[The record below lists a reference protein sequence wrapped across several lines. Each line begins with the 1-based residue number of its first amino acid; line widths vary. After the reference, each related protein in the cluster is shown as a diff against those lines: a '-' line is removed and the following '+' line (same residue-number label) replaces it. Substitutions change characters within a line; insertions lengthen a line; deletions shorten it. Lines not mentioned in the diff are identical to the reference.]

1 MRIVFLC
8 NEYPPHA
15 HGGTGVFVKNLA
27 EYLAGKE
34 HGVIVIGAYDK
45 ILHAESYTENGVT
58 VHRLPKMPE
67 KSKLTV
73 ILNRWRFGRA
83 VNRIAGEANAD
94 IIESFDSG
102 AWFLFVSRRVPVVIR
117 LHNGERYTSKNRG
130 FFLGL
135 IEYLSFFRPD
145 AYIAVSEAIKQRFC
159 RHHGLRRKYLQ
170 THTRVIHNCVRLDEF
185 PVLPIDNLDINRIV
199 FVGTLK
205 KVKGI
210 ETLIECYQRLLESN
224 PGFKLHIIGPD
235 SSEMGG
241 YAKHLINKFDLKDK
255 IAQGSV
261 ILHGRLLRR
270 EINELLRGALV
281 CVVPSLFESFGL
293 VIIEA
298 MACFLPVIATRTGA
312 AEEII
317 RNGYSGFLVNVGD
330 VEGMERII
338 LDLYAGKY
346 DRVSLGNAARQTVE
360 DEFSIDT
367 CATKTLDYYYERIR
381 ESKGA

>member
-1 MRIVFLC
+1 
-8 NEYPPHA
+8 
-15 HGGTGVFVKNLA
+15 
-27 EYLAGKE
+27 
-34 HGVIVIGAYDK
+34 
-45 ILHAESYTENGVT
+45 
-58 VHRLPKMPE
+58 
-67 KSKLTV
+67 
-73 ILNRWRFGRA
+73 
-83 VNRIAGEANAD
+83 
-94 IIESFDSG
+94 
-102 AWFLFVSRRVPVVIR
+102 
-117 LHNGERYTSKNRG
+117 
-130 FFLGL
+130 
-135 IEYLSFFRPD
+135 
-145 AYIAVSEAIKQRFC
+145 
-159 RHHGLRRKYLQ
+159 
-170 THTRVIHNCVRLDEF
+170 
-185 PVLPIDNLDINRIV
+185 
-199 FVGTLK
+199 
-205 KVKGI
+205 
-210 ETLIECYQRLLESN
+210 
-224 PGFKLHIIGPD
+224 
-235 SSEMGG
+235 MGG